1 MIFLV
6 GYMGAGKSTIAK
18 LLAEKM
24 TIDYC
29 DTDSDIES
37 NLNLKIHDIF
47 NLHGKKYFRNLERD
61 LIIKNKKK
69 IVACGGGLPVYLNNM
84 DTINKLGTTI
94 YLKTCLED
102 LFNRLRNTHNRPLLL
117 KIENSDL
124 KNYIQKDLEY
134 RKAIYEK
141 AHYIIDTKN
150 KDVSR
155 VLAEVYSLVR
165 TL

>member
-1 MIFLV
+1 
-6 GYMGAGKSTIAK
+6 MGAGKSTIAK

-24 TIDYC
+24 KIDYC

-102 LFNRLRNTHNRPLLL
+102 Y
-117 KIENSDL
+117 K
-124 KNYIQKDLEY
+124 
-134 RKAIYEK
+134 
-141 AHYIIDTKN
+141 
-150 KDVSR
+150 
-155 VLAEVYSLVR
+155 
-165 TL
+165 

>member
-1 MIFLV
+1 MIFLL

-24 TIDYC
+24 KIEYC

-47 NLHGKKYFRNLERD
+47 HLHGKKYFRNLERD

-117 KIENSDL
+117 KIETSDL

-134 RKAIYEK
+134 RKVIYEK

-150 KDVSR
+150 KDVSS